1 MVTILSKDS
10 VRLFLEDYIFSS
22 LGEDATNQMLSEA
35 NRVFF
40 SPAVLTIPMMIA
52 YALTMM
58 YLSGIFFPYG
68 MAFAQG
74 NFTGGFFGG
83 ILYRKYLGLLSN
95 NTPLIFNC
103 MNFENNIY
111 FLNHF

>member
-1 MVTILSKDS
+1 
-10 VRLFLEDYIFSS
+10 
-22 LGEDATNQMLSEA
+22 
-35 NRVFF
+35 
-40 SPAVLTIPMMIA
+40 MIIS

-83 ILYRKYLGLLSN
+83 ILYRKYLGRLCKS
-95 NTPLIFNC
+95 IR
-103 MNFENNIY
+103 
-111 FLNHF
+111 

>member
-1 MVTILSKDS
+1 
-10 VRLFLEDYIFSS
+10 
-22 LGEDATNQMLSEA
+22 MLSDA
-35 NRVFF
+35 NRTFF
-40 SPAVLTIPMMIA
+40 SPAVLTIPMIIS

-83 ILYRKYLGLLSN
+83 ILYRKYLGRLCKKYS
-95 NTPLIFNC
+95 LIRF
-103 MNFENNIY
+103 
-111 FLNHF
+111 